1 MFKKFRIGILNF
13 ENFYPLRWP
22 IYALNSVVN
31 TELPALLSHRRSTTV
46 SSETYPLYIEDTYSV
61 VNLESPLNVRLLMW
75 VMLLKVSTLKT
86 GKNQYQYVCESHNLE
101 NVLWESYGIWGDL
114 STEKQINFWNRLT
127 FSNKKLILLGSFQEP
142 FGARQSDQRCEI
154 WKCRQSSTE
163 SVSTENQINFWNR
176 LTYLKTNIWYSL
188 KVWKNLLVENLWKFL
203 SAKHSVYWGPLEF
216 GPHWVT

>member
-1 MFKKFRIGILNF
+1 MFWIGILNFDLRADKLVEFLGLNLVQMFKKFRIGILNF

-22 IYALNSVVN
+22 IYAFNSVVN

-46 SSETYPLYIEDTYSV
+46 SSETYTLYIEDTYSV
-61 VNLESPLNVRLLMW
+61 VKLESPLNVRLLMW

-86 GKNQYQYVCESHNLE
+86 GENQYVCESHNLE

-127 FSNKKLILLGSFQEP
+127 FSNKKLILLGGFQEP
-142 FGARQSDQRCEI
+142 FGARKSDQRYAI

-163 SVSTENQINFWNR
+163 SVSTENQINF
-176 LTYLKTNIWYSL
+176 
-188 KVWKNLLVENLWKFL
+188 
-203 SAKHSVYWGPLEF
+203 
-216 GPHWVT
+216 

>member
-1 MFKKFRIGILNF
+1 MFKKFKIGILNF
-13 ENFYPLRWP
+13 ENFYPLRWL
-22 IYALNSVVN
+22 IYAFNSVVN

-61 VNLESPLNVRLLMW
+61 VKLESPLNVRLLMW

-86 GKNQYQYVCESHNLE
+86 GKNQYVCESHNLE

-127 FSNKKLILLGSFQEP
+127 FSNKKLILLGGFQEP
-142 FGARQSDQRCEI
+142 FRARQSDQRYAI

-176 LTYLKTNIWYSL
+176 LAYLKTNIWYSL

-203 SAKHSVYWGPLEF
+203 SARHSVYWGPL
-216 GPHWVT
+216 

>member
-1 MFKKFRIGILNF
+1 MFKKFKIDILNF
-13 ENFYPLRWP
+13 ENFYPLRWL
-22 IYALNSVVN
+22 IYAFNSVVN

-61 VNLESPLNVRLLMW
+61 VKLESPLNVRLLMW

-86 GKNQYQYVCESHNLE
+86 GKNQYVCESHNLE

-127 FSNKKLILLGSFQEP
+127 FSNKKLILLGGFQEP
-142 FGARQSDQRCEI
+142 FGTRQSDQRYAI

-163 SVSTENQINFWNR
+163 SVSTENQINF
-176 LTYLKTNIWYSL
+176 
-188 KVWKNLLVENLWKFL
+188 
-203 SAKHSVYWGPLEF
+203 
-216 GPHWVT
+216 